1 MKSKEESTLK
11 NTPVSDTGQ
20 AGKIETAMLFKNQF
34 IANMTFQIRTLSNAI
49 IGFSDLLRYEQLT
62 DSQKE
67 YVAEIYQA
75 GQGVVSLVDDVL
87 ELAKIQSGQR
97 RCAVVNCSLV
107 ALLDKID
114 LLIRPLTNENGLE
127 FEISQCTD
135 LPATI
140 RTDPDM
146 LRQCLINLT
155 GNAIKFTEKGCIQ
168 LKVSVEYSH
177 APASPDASRGGGN
190 DTPFVRFDVVDTGI
204 GISADKQKIIF
215 EPFAQLKNTD
225 EIILTSSGL
234 GLTITA
240 HLAKLLGGE
249 VSVTSK
255 VGKGS
260 VFSLVV
266 PAGVDIESEP
276 LLDLS
281 PREQRQP
288 EQYLPE
294 EFDTASQP
302 GGELVEPQKCIG
314 HVLLVE
320 DQPSNRTVMS
330 LLLETMGLRVS
341 VAEDGIEAVEKAMG
355 ENHAPASP
363 DASRG
368 GGFDLI
374 LMDIRMPRMD
384 GYEARRTLQE
394 KGLATPIIAL
404 TATSPSDDPDGHKL
418 SEFDG
423 YLMKPVDSK
432 KLYQVIAKYLPLA
445 GQTSPAKRGE
455 YIS

>member
-11 NTPVSDTGQ
+11 DTPVSDTGQ
-20 AGKIETAMLFKNQF
+20 TEKIETAFVFKNQF

-87 ELAKIQSGQR
+87 ELAKIQSGHR
-97 RCAVVNCSLV
+97 RCEIADCSLG

-114 LLIRPLTNENGLE
+114 LLIRPLANEHGLE

-146 LRQCLINLT
+146 LRQCLVNLT
-155 GNAIKFTEKGCIQ
+155 GNAIKFTEEGCVR
-168 LKVSVEYSH
+168 LNVSVEYSH
-177 APASPDASRGGGN
+177 DAP
-190 DTPFVRFDVVDTGI
+190 FIRFDIVDTGI
-204 GISADKQKIIF
+204 GIPADKQKIIF

-240 HLAKLLGGE
+240 HLAKLLGGD

-276 LLDLS
+276 LLTK
-281 PREQRQP
+281 REP

-294 EFDTASQP
+294 EFDNAP
-302 GGELVEPQKCIG
+302 KQKCIG
-314 HVLLVE
+314 HILLVE

-341 VAEDGIEAVEKAMG
+341 VAEDGIEAVQKACC
-355 ENHAPASP
+355 E
-363 DASRG
+363 D
-368 GGFDLI
+368 FDLI

-384 GYEARRTLQE
+384 GYQARRTLRE

-404 TATSPSDDPDGHKL
+404 TATSPSDDPDSQEL
-418 SEFDG
+418 SQFDG
-423 YLMKPVDSK
+423 YLTKPVDSR
-432 KLYQVIAKYLPLA
+432 KLYQEIAKYLPAAVGLPLA
-445 GQTSPAKRGE
+445 GQASTAPQGRGE
-455 YIS
+455 PASA

>member
-1 MKSKEESTLK
+1 MKPKEENTLPAGLRRPGEHD
-11 NTPVSDTGQ
+11 TRESDTGRTEKR
-20 AGKIETAMLFKNQF
+20 GLDMFFDSQF

-97 RCAVVNCSLV
+97 RCEIINCSLG
-107 ALLDKID
+107 ALFDKID
-114 LLIRPLTNENGLE
+114 LLIRPITNANGLE
-127 FEISQCTD
+127 FKISQNTD

-140 RTDPDM
+140 RTDPEM

-155 GNAIKFTEKGCIQ
+155 GNAIKFTEEGCVH
-168 LKVSVEYSH
+168 LNVSIEHST
-177 APASPDASRGGGN
+177 
-190 DTPFVRFDVVDTGI
+190 DTPFIRFDVLDTGI
-204 GISADKQKIIF
+204 GIPADKRKIIF
-215 EPFAQLKNTD
+215 EPFAQLKNTN

-276 LLDLS
+276 LLEKREPDLS
-281 PREQRQP
+281 FVEGHEQ
-288 EQYLPE
+288 ELPE
-294 EFDTASQP
+294 ELDSSTEQNSPASAAKP
-302 GGELVEPQKCIG
+302 MGCSG
-314 HVLLVE
+314 HILLVE

-341 VAEDGIEAVEKAMG
+341 VAEDGVEAVQKATG
-355 ENHAPASP
+355 EN
-363 DASRG
+363 
-368 GGFDLI
+368 FDLI
-374 LMDIRMPRMD
+374 LMDIRMPKMD
-384 GYEARRTLQE
+384 GYEARRSLRE

-404 TATSPSDDPDGHKL
+404 TATSPSDDPDGYKL

-423 YLMKPVDSK
+423 YLTKPVDSK
-432 KLYQVIAKYLPLA
+432 KLYQVIAKYLPIA
-445 GQTSPAKRGE
+445 TQSPQTA
-455 YIS
+455 